1 MEWSFILLWVLSPM
15 LLAAGS
21 VAAALVVAAGIR
33 RIRARGAGAGLDP
46 PAPAALA
53 QTKGVNN
60 QEIKVVYCARSEGGP
75 VLPDRSVCPAERPKC
90 GRGAS
95 GVAFIAAGGR
105 GRIVRQLCLT
115 MTPITNIA
123 AGILIADHRY
133 AELPLPLLAS
143 AALAFLVVTLEDRE
157 RAPGAT
163 PVTDNRDAET
173 PHPLL
178 ARKTC

>member
-1 MEWSFILLWVLSPM
+1 
-15 LLAAGS
+15 
-21 VAAALVVAAGIR
+21 
-33 RIRARGAGAGLDP
+33 
-46 PAPAALA
+46 
-53 QTKGVNN
+53 
-60 QEIKVVYCARSEGGP
+60 
-75 VLPDRSVCPAERPKC
+75 
-90 GRGAS
+90 
-95 GVAFIAAGGR
+95 
-105 GRIVRQLCLT
+105 